1 MASNR
6 LIRIQYL
13 EHSAFLCETD
23 RRLLLLDIGRVPAR
37 SKDVDPDWDRLTGS
51 GKPILL
57 LSSHDHADHF
67 DPAWQRL
74 CERTAGCRFIA
85 GDFGRTGGSTIRVN
99 PGEDRLID
107 DFRIHSV
114 AATDKG
120 IAALLQ
126 FPEITIYYGGD
137 HAIWDDLPEF
147 RKPYRTSLDRL
158 ARTGLTPDV
167 AFLPVSTS
175 DGWQEDALIEGC
187 RLLMTRLAPRGV
199 VPMHAHGYEHFYASF
214 ADKTAD
220 LGIPVAPIRRSGD
233 CLDFDGSVFLPVSGT
248 SVS

>member
-1 MASNR
+1 MSNNR
-6 LIRIQYL
+6 LIHIQYL

-23 RRLLLLDIGRVPAR
+23 RRLLLLDIGRVPTRAR
-37 SKDVDPDWDRLTGS
+37 DVDPDWNRLTAT
-51 GKPILL
+51 GKPILMI
-57 LSSHDHADHF
+57 SSHDHADHF
-67 DPAWQRL
+67 DPSWQRL
-74 CERTAGCRFIA
+74 CEQTAGCRFIA
-85 GDFGRTGGSTIRVN
+85 GEFSRTGGNTIRVN

-107 DFRIHSV
+107 DFRVYSV

-120 IAALLQ
+120 IAVLLQ
-126 FPEITIYYGGD
+126 LPEITIYYGGD

-158 ARTGLTPDV
+158 VRSGLQPDL

-187 RLLMTRLAPRGV
+187 RLLMSRLAPRGV
-199 VPMHAHGYEHFYASF
+199 VPMHAHGYEDFYQSF

-233 CLDFDGSVFLPVSGT
+233 RFDFDGSSFLPVFGT
-248 SVS
+248 PVS

>member
-1 MASNR
+1 MPSNR

-13 EHSAFLCETD
+13 EHSSFLCETD
-23 RRLLLLDIGRVPAR
+23 HRLLLFDIGRIPAR
-37 SKDVDPDWDRLTGS
+37 ARDIDPDWDRLTAI

-74 CERTAGCRFIA
+74 CEQTTGCRFIA
-85 GDFGRTGGSTIRVN
+85 GEFSRSGGNTIRVN

-107 DFRIHSV
+107 DFRVYSV

-120 IAALLQ
+120 IAVLLQ
-126 FPEITIYYGGD
+126 FPEITIYFGGD

-147 RKPYRTSLDRL
+147 RKPYQTSMDRL
-158 ARTGLTPDV
+158 ARAGMKPDL
-167 AFLPVSTS
+167 AFLPVGTS

-187 RLLMTRLAPRGV
+187 RLFMTRLAPHGV
-199 VPMHAHGYEHFYASF
+199 VPMHAHGYEEFYQSF
-214 ADKTAD
+214 FEKTAD
-220 LGIPVAPIRRSGD
+220 LGIPVAPIRHSGD
-233 CLDFDGSVFLPVSGT
+233 CFDFNGSAFLPVLGT
-248 SVS
+248 SVP